1 MISALAVPWQ
11 RNRRLILDHRLAAI
25 ELVHE
30 AALLDLTE
38 KGVIDELLRLG
49 GFGAG
54 VTGEVQHGLDAGGGN
69 VRNALPNLD
78 ESLVSLVEIF
88 LVGAFRKRAD
98 DLFGSL
104 GLVAA

>member
-11 RNRRLILDHRLAAI
+11 RNRRLILDHRLAAV
-25 ELVHE
+25 ELVYE

-69 VRNALPNLD
+69 VGNALPNLD
-78 ESLVSLVEIF
+78 ESLVGFVEVF
-88 LVGAFRKRAD
+88 LTGRFRKCAD
-98 DLFGSL
+98 DLLVSF